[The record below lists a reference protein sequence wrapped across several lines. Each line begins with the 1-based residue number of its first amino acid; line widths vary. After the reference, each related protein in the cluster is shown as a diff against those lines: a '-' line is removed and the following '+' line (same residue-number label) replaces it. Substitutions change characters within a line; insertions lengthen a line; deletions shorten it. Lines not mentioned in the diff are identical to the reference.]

1 MNKVFLK
8 LALIIP
14 VIICG
19 IQLRVLG
26 QVTPTTAGVNLF
38 CEGADLTF
46 PPPAVDEKW
55 IVKYSATQTTT
66 PATVIVLAA
75 GDKIPTADLKTGYY
89 YLSAK
94 STAAGACES
103 DMQEIPV
110 YVLKPL
116 VPSFVPAN
124 FCVENPL
131 AQLGSIVNPEDP
143 LITQIAYQWYTVSA
157 GAETILVGENSKD
170 YTPVNPTVG
179 THTYRL
185 KVGYIIGGNKYCA
198 QTIDHDVTVSPK
210 PGKPNI
216 NSNTIQGTAGAVTF

>member
-8 LALIIP
+8 LTLIIP
-14 VIICG
+14 VILFCISF
-19 IQLRVLG
+19 RVLG
-26 QVTPTTAGVNLF
+26 QVTPTTADVNLF

-46 PPPAVDEKW
+46 PPPAANENW
-55 IVKYSATQTTT
+55 IVKYSTSQTTT
-66 PATVIVLAA
+66 PATVISLVS
-75 GDKIPTADLKTGYY
+75 GDKIPAADLKTGYY

-124 FCVENPL
+124 FCVESPL
-131 AQLGSIVNPEDP
+131 AQLGSVVNPEDP
-143 LITQIAYQWYTVSA
+143 LITQIAYQWYSVS
-157 GAETILVGENSKD
+157 GGVETILAGENSKD
-170 YTPVNPTVG
+170 FTPVNPTVG
-179 THTYRL
+179 TTTYRL

-198 QTIDHDVTVSPK
+198 QTIDHDITVSPK